1 MRRPPGHKV
10 LERSAA
16 DRLAAAGDAAMTQL
30 TLLFVFAVERVT
42 GHPT

>member
-1 MRRPPGHKV
+1 LSDAPQVGLR
-10 LERSAA
+10 
-16 DRLAAAGDAAMTQL
+16 DAAMTQM

>member
-1 MRRPPGHKV
+1 MLDQRAAGRPG
-10 LERSAA
+10 
-16 DRLAAAGDAAMTQL
+16 AAGDAAMTQL